1 MPRRCKQLERPGAS
15 LCPRFLSRTKAYSF
29 NFPLA
34 RRGGQPGA
42 RALGRLDVESRGLG
56 LGSCGYRAGAEAAE
70 RTQSVVHED
79 CAGGHDIE
87 GEGGGDAHEMLA
99 TSGKLRR
106 ERAALR
112 SEHVGGPQRM
122 GKAWKI
128 NGLLKHLD
136 TDEAAPLGQGEL
148 GRVPPVV
155 KLHMRLCPRSV

>member
-34 RRGGQPGA
+34 RRGGQAGA
-42 RALGRLDVESRGLG
+42 RALGRPGCRG
-56 LGSCGYRAGAEAAE
+56 GSASAPAATGRE
-70 RTQSVVHED
+70 PKRPRETQSVVHDD
-79 CAGGHDIE
+79 CAGGRDIE

-112 SEHVGGPQRM
+112 SEHVGGP
-122 GKAWKI
+122 
-128 NGLLKHLD
+128 
-136 TDEAAPLGQGEL
+136 
-148 GRVPPVV
+148 
-155 KLHMRLCPRSV
+155 